1 MVLYVVLF
9 LPLEFNGI
17 YTKQQLNVLF
27 NELFAN
33 FSFCLST
40 SLTEQLSQ
48 CVSTAIAIDSQRERL
63 STVTLG
69 QA

>member
-1 MVLYVVLF
+1 MNYLQISHLK
-9 LPLEFNGI
+9 LP
-17 YTKQQLNVLF
+17 
-27 NELFAN
+27 
-33 FSFCLST
+33 T

-48 CVSTAIAIDSQRERL
+48 CVNTAIAIDSQWEML